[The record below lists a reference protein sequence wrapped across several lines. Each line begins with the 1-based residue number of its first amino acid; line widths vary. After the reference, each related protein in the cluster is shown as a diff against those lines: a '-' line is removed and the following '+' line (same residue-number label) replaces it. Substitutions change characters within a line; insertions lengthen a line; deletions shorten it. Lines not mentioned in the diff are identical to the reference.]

1 MTAADN
7 TADNAEESPV
17 ETLPLFPLGTVLL
30 PGLVLPLHIFEER
43 YRRLVGELLE
53 LPADLPRH
61 FGVVAIQQGREVG
74 PHATTSLYDVGC
86 TATVAEVRAYPDG
99 RYDLMTI
106 GADRFHVSKVIP
118 PEPAGTPYL
127 RAEVSWLAEVEGSAG
142 DLIAPVQEALREY
155 IRLLAERGARQPAVA
170 ELPEMPDEPI
180 ALSYFAAAALLVD
193 TGTRQQ
199 LLAADDA
206 ASRLHLALTLL
217 RRESGL
223 LSTLPSVD
231 AAQLSRQ
238 RFSPN

>member
-1 MTAADN
+1 MADTDDADDMDN
-7 TADNAEESPV
+7 TARSPV

-43 YRRLVGELLE
+43 YRTLVAELLE
-53 LPADLPRH
+53 LPADEPRR

-74 PHATTSLYDVGC
+74 PHARTSLYEVGC
-86 TATVAEVRAYPDG
+86 TATLAEVRAYPDG

-106 GADRFHVSKVIP
+106 GADRFRMTRLDSDS
-118 PEPAGTPYL
+118 ALYL
-127 RAEVSWLAEVEGSAG
+127 RAEVRWLPEVEGAAA
-142 DLIAPVQEALREY
+142 DLVAPVQEALREY
-155 IRLLAERGARQPAVA
+155 VRQLAERGARQPAVA
-170 ELPEMPDEPI
+170 ELPEIPDEPL

-199 LLAADDA
+199 LLAADTA
-206 ASRLHLALTLL
+206 ADRLQLALTLL
-217 RRESGL
+217 RRETGL
-223 LSTLPSVD
+223 LSALPSVD